1 MGDSRIRVLAKVW
14 SLKCGSGF
22 TMIEVIVVI
31 AVLGILAGIA
41 VPRFVGYR
49 SLAVER
55 VCQTNRKS
63 AERLY
68 QAFQANEANAGITF
82 EQFLIE
88 NFDEVCPD
96 GGTIRYVDGK
106 VLCGL
111 HSEIEDPS
119 DDEEP
124 PGGEVPWL

>member
-49 SLAVER
+49 ALAVER

-68 QAFQANEANAGITF
+68 QAFQADEANAGITF
-82 EQFLIE
+82 DQFLIE

-96 GGTIRYVDGK
+96 GGAINYVDGK